1 MPTLELTP
9 DTLIVRLSKVE
20 KFFALHGDV
29 HVPLHQ
35 VRGATEDSGFH
46 REGLGIRL
54 PGTDIPGVLKAGT
67 FLNGAD
73 KQFVLLKRSLQPL
86 VIELAGAKF
95 ARLVIGLP
103 DARAIAARIN
113 AAVAGRHP
121 ASTVVVM
128 PDPVQDDARRRRHAW
143 LISATSLLLC
153 GGTALLAWR
162 DAGGGDAHVHI
173 AVFLAATLIVT
184 AMHVAL
190 VRNRAMPAPLFAAL
204 AVAAVS
210 IVAGAVALFN

>member
-1 MPTLELTP
+1 MPTLELTS

-35 VRGATEDSGFH
+35 VRGATEDSGYH

-54 PGTDIPGVLKAGT
+54 PGTDMPGVLKAGT

-73 KQFVLLKRSLQPL
+73 KQFVVLKRSLQPL

-95 ARLVIGLP
+95 VRLVIGLP

-113 AAVAGRHP
+113 AAVAGRQP
-121 ASTVVVM
+121 ASIAIGM

-143 LISATSLLLC
+143 LLSATTMLLA

-162 DAGGGDAHVHI
+162 DAGGGDARVH
-173 AVFLAATLIVT
+173 LAAVLAAALVVA

-190 VRNRAMPAPLFAAL
+190 VRNRAMPAPLFAAVAL
-204 AVAAVS
+204 AALS
-210 IVAGAVALFN
+210 IIAGAAALFA